1 MTRFVVA
8 VFGCLSVLIAGAG
21 ATGGF
26 CCVSVFTEVGG
37 RLGICRLGI
46 GDCGCVSRG
55 TGGADLGG
63 LDATCGAGVL
73 TLAGLM
79 GASNAGALLTAG
91 VVRESCNG
99 VLASDMLILR
109 LGIGVGAACRVS
121 LKVTLCLGGS
131 WCVREWLPG
140 SWLGTAPTG

>member
-8 VFGCLSVLIAGAG
+8 VFGCLSVLIAGVG
-21 ATGGF
+21 ATGF

-55 TGGADLGG
+55 TGGADHGG

-91 VVRESCNG
+91 VVRESCG
-99 VLASDMLILR
+99 VLDSDMLILR
-109 LGIGVGAACRVS
+109 LGIGVGAACGGS

-131 WCVREWLPG
+131 WCVRKGLPG

>member
-21 ATGGF
+21 ATGF
-26 CCVSVFTEVGG
+26 CCVSVFTEVSG
-37 RLGICRLGI
+37 RLGICRLDI

-109 LGIGVGAACRVS
+109 LGIGVGAACGGS

-131 WCVREWLPG
+131 WCVREGLVPG

>member
-8 VFGCLSVLIAGAG
+8 VFGGLSVLIAGAG
-21 ATGGF
+21 ATGF

-37 RLGICRLGI
+37 RLGICRLCI

-109 LGIGVGAACRVS
+109 LGIGVGAACGGS

-131 WCVREWLPG
+131 WCVREGLPG